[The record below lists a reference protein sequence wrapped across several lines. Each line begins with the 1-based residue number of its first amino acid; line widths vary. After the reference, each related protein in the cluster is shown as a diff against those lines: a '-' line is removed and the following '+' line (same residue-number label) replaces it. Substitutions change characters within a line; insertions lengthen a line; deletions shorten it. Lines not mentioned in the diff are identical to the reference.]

1 MLGMLR
7 MNMGSVNF
15 KNESNPICYIDF
27 RYCFL
32 DYIHVYVKVRN
43 VRNVKNEYGEC
54 FFFTETVRNYIKK
67 VAEPSKD
74 TSPKQECQTSR
85 PITVELHNR
94 DYKCLILCKIK
105 AFKGKRQQERLKQE

>member
-7 MNMGSVNF
+7 TNKGNVNV

-27 RYCFL
+27 RYLFL

-54 FFFTETVRNYIKK
+54 
-67 VAEPSKD
+67 
-74 TSPKQECQTSR
+74 
-85 PITVELHNR
+85 
-94 DYKCLILCKIK
+94 
-105 AFKGKRQQERLKQE
+105 